1 MSNRFLLELANKH
14 DITVK
19 RVDAC
24 MALYNSIRS
33 NRSCPWRGDSWNNIG
48 SRRTLTRIFYE
59 ITWNYKTGFFTPN
72 ALKVKH
78 STTLTTKQKNEQS
91 TSDHVLSGQA
101 YGTFAIGTFD
111 KDEDPDLALDKLIH
125 HVKTASQTIE
135 CTHRENIEFKKIT
148 ENNEST
154 GGKLKIKVPADKRYE
169 ACGITKL
176 WDDNNGRYIEG
187 CPILLS
193 DEFLEFQS
201 KELLI

>member
-1 MSNRFLLELANKH
+1 MSDRLTLELANKH
-14 DITVK
+14 DISVK
-19 RVDAC
+19 RVKNC
-24 MALYNSIRS
+24 QTLYGAIERFRCDRWS
-33 NRSCPWRGDSWNNIG
+33 GDRWNDIE
-48 SRRTLTRIFYE
+48 SRRMITRFFYE
-59 ITWNYKTGFFTPN
+59 VTWNYKTGFFTPN

-78 STTLTTKQKNEQS
+78 STTLTTKQKNNQS

-111 KDEDPDLALDKLIH
+111 KDGDPDLGLDKLIH

-169 ACGITKL
+169 ASGITKL